1 MLLAS
6 ALIFAACGTSDNE
19 VEHAIADLP
28 SKQLT
33 EPECDEFDRDL
44 DEEAY
49 ECSAAQGRGGRIKL
63 MVYLKSGDVHLIIA
77 WPCVS
82 ADLPWRALRR
92 DPALRCGK
100 VVWSR
105 S

>member
-6 ALIFAACGTSDNE
+6 ALIFVACGTSDNE

-28 SKQLT
+28 SKQFT
-33 EPECDEFDRDL
+33 EPECAEFDQDL
-44 DEEAY
+44 DEATH
-49 ECSAAQGRGGRIKL
+49 ECSATQGRGDRIKL
-63 MVYLKSGDVHLIIA
+63 MVYLKSGDVHLIMA

-82 ADLPWRALRR
+82 SDLPWRAISR